1 MLKPSLKSFGI
12 NPGTWEAQAQDCPAW
27 WSCTN
32 RGATSYKQNRI
43 VRGQIKCG
51 LHKSRANFL
60 PSTPADH
67 QYLTCGRTFWTHI
80 GLIIHNWTHCDKPS
94 PILSL
99 VIVDNDGQTY
109 NLPLNNIS
117 SMERRGLC
125 MGNCWQSAKSDIVL
139 VCALSKNLLSAS
151 PWSYEIY
158 IPRPLILGMLP
169 HQALKEYIELILVL
183 LQLSILYGQN
193 SALLN
198 HAEL

>member
-1 MLKPSLKSFGI
+1 
-12 NPGTWEAQAQDCPAW
+12 
-27 WSCTN
+27 
-32 RGATSYKQNRI
+32 
-43 VRGQIKCG
+43 
-51 LHKSRANFL
+51 
-60 PSTPADH
+60 
-67 QYLTCGRTFWTHI
+67 
-80 GLIIHNWTHCDKPS
+80 
-94 PILSL
+94 
-99 VIVDNDGQTY
+99 
-109 NLPLNNIS
+109 
-117 SMERRGLC
+117 